1 VMILVDGLIIDRVA
15 VSVAVSS
22 SDQASEGVER
32 EIHQQGQNP
41 PGLPVVF
48 DDHCR
53 ECHRV

>member
-1 VMILVDGLIIDRVA
+1 MILVDGLIIDRVA